1 MKHRT
6 WELSERIQ
14 HLLILKSKLLSDVGL
29 LDGKTGMA
37 IAFGHLYKQTLNDV
51 FDDCMS
57 ELVDNILETTYKGL
71 DIGFAS
77 GFSGIGWGIEYM
89 IQNGFVEGNG
99 VEVCSELD
107 LKIMEKDPRRI
118 IDLSLETG
126 LEGLLHYVLAHLCGA
141 IRQGGLLPFDKTYLT
156 DLYSSLEV
164 VHQNNTSSALN
175 LLINEYM
182 DWHNGKKALDYHWN
196 ILSFIQPIEV
206 DEKRMLEYPLG
217 LREGLSGVLLKQLLR

>member
-1 MKHRT
+1 MRHRT

-57 ELVDNILETTYKGL
+57 ELLDSILETTYRGL

-107 LKIMEKDPRRI
+107 LKIMEKDSRRI
-118 IDLSLETG
+118 TDLSLDTG

-141 IRQGGLLPFDKTYLT
+141 IRQECLLPFDKTYLN
-156 DLYSSLEV
+156 DLYSSLESM
-164 VHQNNTSSALN
+164 HQSSVSPALN
-175 LLINEYM
+175 LLISEYM
-182 DWHNGKKALDYHWN
+182 GWHNGRKALDYCWN
-196 ILSFIQPIEV
+196 ILSFIKPVEV
-206 DEKRMLEYPLG
+206 DEKQMLEYPLG